1 MNWQRLIPIGILL
14 ASLGSLSFALT
25 SQIVFDKD
33 PCILCLYQ
41 RVPFVVTALLA
52 VLALRL
58 NKSSSLIPLV
68 VILCGLIYLIGA
80 GIAVYH
86 VGVEQHWWISG
97 CSGALADSVTLDQ
110 LRASLMQKAEKACDD
125 IDWTL
130 FGISMATYNVFF
142 SSGLGLGTVVAG
154 MQLSKT
160 RKRELV
166 NDG

>member
-97 CSGALADSVTLDQ
+97 
-110 LRASLMQKAEKACDD
+110 
-125 IDWTL
+125 
-130 FGISMATYNVFF
+130 
-142 SSGLGLGTVVAG
+142 
-154 MQLSKT
+154 
-160 RKRELV
+160 
-166 NDG
+166 